1 MSVLCIFLYLI
12 LINISDKSSKINDEF
27 YEDAM
32 VINRGSWQRGLCHGT
47 VIKVE
52 RINLAENA
60 RMSSQKTETVFMANP
75 NNHPPSI
82 GTYSAN
88 AIINNKCFIFYLM

>member
-1 MSVLCIFLYLI
+1 MLFLYLI
-12 LINISDKSSKINDEF
+12 LINISDKRSKINDEF

-88 AIINNKCFIFYLM
+88 TIINNKCFIFYLM